1 MPSTGFAAADSRA
14 TLGNGSAPSIV
25 EDRRYPARS
34 TTGAWSRPA
43 HTRPSLPGGACW
55 ITVGRL
61 PARDHLVVFIAM
73 TKPLSS
79 CSDRLKDGKLLRART
94 PRELHA
100 DLHGPLDR
108 DPVGVLSESD
118 RNRVPELLPERYRR
132 MTANPFAFLRGAAAV
147 MANDLARQPIAGVP
161 VQACG
166 DCHLMNFGAFSTPEN
181 NILFDINDFDE
192 TLPGVDFTIDVKRL
206 AASIAVAA
214 KAADMPTKRAR
225 GLAAGAVSAY
235 REHMFRLMGL
245 SGLEIWHSRIDLEE
259 EVDRITDPRLRHD
272 LSTLIAKARS
282 GGLEKDDNFPHL
294 VTGAEPRIA
303 DRPPTIFHFDPH
315 ADAKHRIDAARA
327 FEIYR
332 ANLSP
337 DRAILVDR
345 YQLRDLA
352 FKAVG
357 IGSVGTFC
365 CIGLFMGGDGH
376 HVFLQVK
383 EAQNSVLERLAPELA
398 YQGPQGKRVVEGQR
412 IMQAASGIFLGW
424 TSDEAS
430 GRQFYV
436 RILKNR
442 SWAEPTRSQNRRASR
457 STRVCAGAHLPAH
470 TPDQAIRP

>member
-1 MPSTGFAAADSRA
+1 MSCTSPDHCGKQLVAHGREQRI
-14 TLGNGSAPSIV
+14 LVRLLPCCAP
-25 EDRRYPARS
+25 
-34 TTGAWSRPA
+34 
-43 HTRPSLPGGACW
+43 W
-55 ITVGRL
+55 ITVVRL
-61 PARDHLVVFIAM
+61 PAHDHLVVLIVM

-79 CSDRLKDGKLLRART
+79 CSERLQHGKLLRTRT

-108 DPVGVLSESD
+108 DPVAILSEGD

-132 MTANPFAFLRGAAAV
+132 MTDSPFAFLRGAAAV
-147 MANDLARQPIAGVP
+147 MANDLARQPIAGAP

-166 DCHLMNFGAFSTPEN
+166 DCHLMNFGAFNTPEN

-225 GLAAGAVSAY
+225 SLAAGTVAAY

-245 SGLEIWHSRIDLEE
+245 SGLEIWHSRINLEE
-259 EVDRITDPRLRHD
+259 EVERIADPRLRRD

-303 DRPPTIFHFDPH
+303 DRPPTIFHLDPH

-327 FEIYR
+327 IELYR
-332 ANLSP
+332 ASLSP

-365 CIGLFMGGDGH
+365 CVGLFMGGDGH

-383 EAQNSVLERLAPELA
+383 EAQNSVLERLAPERLSRSA
-398 YQGPQGKRVVEGQR
+398 
-412 IMQAASGIFLGW
+412 
-424 TSDEAS
+424 
-430 GRQFYV
+430 RQ
-436 RILKNR
+436 
-442 SWAEPTRSQNRRASR
+442 TRSRRPADH
-457 STRVCAGAHLPAH
+457 AGGRRHFPRL
-470 TPDQAIRP
+470 DL